1 MTDQVNVLI
10 VDDKIENIIALEAL
24 IQRDDINIITTTS
37 PNEALRLC
45 WQKEIAIAL
54 VDVQMPEMDGF
65 ELVDIIKSNPKTRDI
80 LVVFVTAISTETKY
94 AVKGLSTGAVDYLYK
109 PLDPYIT
116 NAKVDSLITL
126 VRAQLEVKRKNIE
139 LERYQEELII
149 ARDEAEKGKKIKE
162 RFLANMSHEIRTP
175 LNGIIGLAHLLKN
188 TPLNTDQER
197 MLDLLMV
204 SSDALLGIIND
215 ILDISKIEAGKFR
228 IVRTDTDIVSLSKSV
243 IDLLKYKA
251 EEKGISLLLETDE
264 RIPHLIEAD
273 SMRLNQIL
281 LNILSNALKFT
292 DTGSVV
298 LSLSVLE
305 MDEANIRLRF
315 DVTDTGIG
323 IAPDKIDKIFESFEQ
338 ADDNTDHVYG
348 GTGLG
353 LSIVKQLVALKGGE
367 LEVTSEPGKGSKF
380 SVSNWY
386 KISEN
391 QTKAARVNPADLEK
405 FENVSV
411 LVAEDNAINQFMI
424 RKILNG
430 WNLNTT
436 IVENGKLVLE
446 SLQNNTYDIILMDTH
461 MPVLGGFETTRRI
474 RSEMPDGVNNI
485 PIISLSAAVLED
497 ELQEAYEAGVNAI
510 VSKPFDLSVLHS
522 KIQLLVSRYREESG
536 TLSEFK

>member
-1 MTDQVNVLI
+1 MIEQVNVLI

-45 WQKEIAIAL
+45 WQNEISIAL

-139 LERYQEELII
+139 LEKYQEELII

-175 LNGIIGLAHLLKN
+175 LNGILGLAHLLKN
-188 TPLNTDQER
+188 TSLDTEQTR

-204 SSDALLGIIND
+204 SSEALLGIIND
-215 ILDISKIEAGKFR
+215 ILDISKIDAGKFK
-228 IVRTDTDIVSLSKSV
+228 IVRTDTNISNLCNSV

-251 EEKGISLLLETDE
+251 DEKGIQISVHIDE
-264 RIPHLIEAD
+264 EIPNLIYAD

-281 LNILSNALKFT
+281 LNLLSNSIKFT
-292 DTGSVV
+292 DSGSIA
-298 LSLSVLE
+298 LFLNVLE
-305 MDEANIRLRF
+305 ADESNIRLQF
-315 DVTDTGIG
+315 SVKDTGIG
-323 IAPDKIDKIFESFEQ
+323 IAKDKIDKIFESFEQ
-338 ADDNTDHVYG
+338 ADDNTDHTYG

-353 LSIVKQLVALKGGE
+353 LAIVKKLVELKGGE
-367 LEVTSEPGKGSKF
+367 LEVQSEPGKGSTF
-380 SVSNWY
+380 SISNWF

-391 QTKAARVNPADLEK
+391 QISAVRENPANLPK

-424 RKILNG
+424 RRILNN
-430 WNLNTT
+430 WNLKTT
-436 IVENGKLVLE
+436 IVENGKLALE
-446 SLQNNTYDIILMDTH
+446 SLKENSYDIILMDTH

-474 RSEMPDGVNNI
+474 RSEMPEGVNNI

-497 ELQEAYEAGVNAI
+497 ELQEAYDAGVNAI
-510 VSKPFDLSVLHS
+510 VSKPFDLSVLHN
-522 KIQLLVSRYREESG
+522 KIQLLVNQYREEFG
-536 TLSEFK
+536 VEK

>member
-1 MTDQVNVLI
+1 MIEQVNVLI

-45 WQKEIAIAL
+45 WQNEISIAL

-126 VRAQLEVKRKNIE
+126 VRAQLEVKHKNIE
-139 LERYQEELII
+139 LERYQEELIV

-175 LNGIIGLAHLLKN
+175 LNGILGLAHLLKN
-188 TPLNTDQER
+188 TSLDTEQER

-204 SSDALLGIIND
+204 SSEALLGIIND
-215 ILDISKIEAGKFR
+215 ILDISKIDAGKFR
-228 IVRTDTDIVSLSKSV
+228 IVRTDTNIVNLCKSV

-251 EEKGISLLLETDE
+251 EEKGLDISVQIDE
-264 RIPHLIEAD
+264 RVPHLIHAD

-281 LNILSNALKFT
+281 LNLLSNSIKFT
-292 DTGSVV
+292 DSGSIV
-298 LSLSVLE
+298 LFLNVLE
-305 MDEANIRLRF
+305 TDESNIKLQF
-315 DVTDTGIG
+315 SVTDTGIG
-323 IAPDKIDKIFESFEQ
+323 IAKDKINKIFESFEQ
-338 ADDNTDHVYG
+338 ADDDTDHMYG

-353 LSIVKQLVALKGGE
+353 LSIVKKLVELKGGE
-367 LEVTSEPGKGSKF
+367 LAVTSELGKGSTF
-380 SVSNWY
+380 SISNWY
-386 KISEN
+386 KISDS
-391 QTKAARVNPADLEK
+391 QSQAVRVNPADLAK

-424 RKILNG
+424 RRILNS
-430 WNLNTT
+430 WNLKTT
-436 IVENGKLVLE
+436 IVENGKLALE
-446 SLQNNTYDIILMDTH
+446 SLEENTYDIILMDTH

-474 RSEMPDGVNNI
+474 RAELPAAVNNI

-497 ELQEAYEAGVNAI
+497 ELQEAYDAGVNAI
-510 VSKPFDLSVLHS
+510 VSKPFDLSVLHN
-522 KIQLLVSRYREESG
+522 KIQTLVNQYREEFG
-536 TLSEFK
+536 TVKQFK